1 MSKVTMTVEGFVA
14 KAPELG
20 NHNGKSVTNVSVP
33 HTPRRKNQQTGQF
46 EDAGETLWVQASF
59 WEKDAEAIVATV
71 GKGTLVT
78 ITGQPELNVYT
89 KQDGTTDAQLRLKFG
104 TLGVI
109 PRASQSA
116 PASADAWSAPS
127 VADQWANNTITP
139 GGFGDDQ
146 PNQGAQNASWPTD
159 MDSPF

>member
-1 MSKVTMTVEGFVA
+1 MSKATFTVEGFVA

-20 NHNGKSVTNVSVP
+20 SHNGKSVTNVTVP

-46 EDAGETLWVQASF
+46 EDAGPTLWVQASF
-59 WEKDAEAIVATV
+59 WEADAEAIVATV

-89 KQDGTTDAQLRLKFG
+89 KQDGTTDAQLRLRFG

-109 PRASQSA
+109 PRQEAQGHAGRPQTPST
-116 PASADAWSAPS
+116 PDEPWS
-127 VADQWANNTITP
+127 TP
-139 GGFGDDQ
+139 G
-146 PNQGAQNASWPTD
+146 GAQNASWDTTD
-159 MDSPF
+159 TTPF